1 MVNKEGSTEIVN
13 FMTPGALGLVSG
25 RGHTFKNF
33 FSTLEDGSDKHKKTV
48 LIMCL
53 LIPIAKSG
61 YIAAFICHC

>member
-1 MVNKEGSTEIVN
+1 MNTKEWSSEIVN
-13 FMTPGALGLVSG
+13 FMTPGAWGLVSG

-33 FSTLEDGSDKHKKTV
+33 STLEDGSDNHKKTV